1 MKKLA
6 VGCGILLV
14 VLLVGGA
21 VATYV
26 VYNKVKSTVTEFA
39 ALGEIPAIERGV
51 RNSAAFTPPA
61 SGELTEAQLKRY
73 LGVQGHVRTLLGSR
87 FDEFEA
93 KYAEVSKRMD
103 KGQGTVFDTTAV
115 VGAYRDL
122 ARTYVEAKKAQVEA
136 LNTANF
142 SLGEYRWVRQQAYAA
157 IGMPVVDLDVSKII
171 DDVTSGRT
179 PQQTQG
185 PHLGGSMGP
194 TGPEANK
201 TLVAPHKKTLED
213 NAALS
218 FFGL

>member
-21 VATYV
+21 IATYV

-73 LGVQGHVRTLLGSR
+73 LGVQGHVRALLGSR

-93 KYAEVSKRMD
+93 KYAEVSRRMD
-103 KGQGTVFDTTAV
+103 KGHGTVFDATAV

-157 IGMPVVDLDVSKII
+157 IGMPVVDFDVSKII
-171 DDVTSGRT
+171 EDATSGRT